1 VRGIKDGLCPY
12 LRRQLVFLS
21 EAVALVRGIKD
32 GLCPYLRR
40 QLI

>member
-1 VRGIKDGLCPY
+1 MI
-12 LRRQLVFLS
+12 FLS

-40 QLI
+40 QLDEKIYRVLIQI